1 MIFGIALVGIGALVG
16 LMGLSEL
23 GSYATLT
30 SAGNPFAGLKGDL
43 GIALT
48 GVGAIGVLGGIAFI
62 IVSTQFKNES
72 KSLPAVAPGI
82 DDGQQA

>member
-1 MIFGIALVGIGALVG
+1 MIFGIALLGVGALVG
-16 LMGLSEL
+16 LMGLGEL

-48 GVGAIGVLGGIAFI
+48 GVGAVGVLAGIAFI
-62 IVSTQFKNES
+62 IVSTQFKKES
-72 KSLPAVAPGI
+72 KPDSATAAHLAE
-82 DDGQQA
+82 